1 VIGCFE
7 NFSLLRRVEIGN
19 LRVDCRFGSVRLPS
33 LTLISSITVWFLLY
47 VQVILSLVIFFFF
60 FCSHISAFDEL
71 LLNPEVMK
79 KKNNDHLGMFYKYL
93 CSLSIKEW

>member
-1 VIGCFE
+1 MIGCFE

-47 VQVILSLVIFFFF
+47 VQVILSLVIFFC

-79 KKNNDHLGMFYKYL
+79 KKNNDHVGMFYKYL